1 MKKGQCDVILQLL
14 VYSAF
19 KKFLHGVNDG
29 LGYSMKG
36 NSMRQRYSESICNL
50 ITQENSK
57 GIKSFRLF

>member
-36 NSMRQRYSESICNL
+36 NSMRQI
-50 ITQENSK
+50 
-57 GIKSFRLF
+57 FREHL

>member
-1 MKKGQCDVILQLL
+1 MRFSNCWFIALL
-14 VYSAF
+14 
-19 KKFLHGVNDG
+19 KNFLHGVNDG

-36 NSMRQRYSESICNL
+36 NSMGQRYSESICNL